1 MANVRSRTAA
11 PPPPPAA
18 LPLPAPRR
26 SLCHRAALS
35 RACEMRR
42 TASLSLAAAGVIS
55 GRTSASGRLY
65 VPQSRRR
72 IRSPGRL
79 RAEGCGWDGRGVVST
94 VRGSA
99 RHGGGQGAAARRH
112 REQQQLST
120 WWRGCWGRASGG
132 PAAEDISARPK
143 YKGRLCAC
151 TARRLLECRW
161 RWEALVPS
169 ARCGGGERRA
179 GGGGH
184 RRATQ
189 AQGPP
194 STRYRIGSLA
204 CVPPPP
210 SAGWQSRMDVE
221 VCVVPRRC
229 CCCETHNARA
239 LRTPKHGGRYR
250 NGRRRGRHS
259 LLLHR
264 PLIGGGRGKVRPSP
278 LS

>member
-120 WWRGCWGRASGG
+120 WCTGRGGEAAGDERAAGRRRRTSARDPSTR
-132 PAAEDISARPK
+132 AACVHALRAAARVQVAMGSACAECEMRRRRAAGRRRRISARD
-143 YKGRLCAC
+143 
-151 TARRLLECRW
+151 
-161 RWEALVPS
+161 
-169 ARCGGGERRA
+169 
-179 GGGGH
+179 
-184 RRATQ
+184 
-189 AQGPP
+189 P
-194 STRYRIGSLA
+194 STRA
-204 CVPPPP
+204 
-210 SAGWQSRMDVE
+210 A
-221 VCVVPRRC
+221 
-229 CCCETHNARA
+229 
-239 LRTPKHGGRYR
+239 
-250 NGRRRGRHS
+250 
-259 LLLHR
+259 
-264 PLIGGGRGKVRPSP
+264 
-278 LS
+278 